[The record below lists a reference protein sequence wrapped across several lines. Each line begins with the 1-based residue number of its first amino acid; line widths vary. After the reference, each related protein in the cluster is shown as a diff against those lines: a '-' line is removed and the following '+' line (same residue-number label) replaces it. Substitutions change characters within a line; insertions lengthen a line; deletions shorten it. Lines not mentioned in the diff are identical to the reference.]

1 MNDIFDIAAEISE
14 KRANGAT
21 QWLFDNR
28 DRLGQAKA
36 ERDKADNM
44 LRVVKSLIISQSDLK
59 TVGEREAE
67 AYSHRKYK
75 EAIETLFE
83 ATRVHETLLATK
95 VAATALIDMWRSK
108 NSALK
113 AGRI

>member
-1 MNDIFDIAAEISE
+1 MPDDFDIEAEISE
-14 KRANGAT
+14 RRANGAT

-28 DRLGQAKA
+28 NAIGKAKA
-36 ERDKADNM
+36 ERDKAEHM
-44 LRVVKSLIISQSDLK
+44 LRVTKSLVIASSELK

-67 AYSHRKYK
+67 AYAHPKYK
-75 EAIETLFE
+75 DAIDTLFS
-83 ATRVHETLLATK
+83 ATETHETLRATQT
-95 VAATALIDMWRSK
+95 AATALIDMWRSK